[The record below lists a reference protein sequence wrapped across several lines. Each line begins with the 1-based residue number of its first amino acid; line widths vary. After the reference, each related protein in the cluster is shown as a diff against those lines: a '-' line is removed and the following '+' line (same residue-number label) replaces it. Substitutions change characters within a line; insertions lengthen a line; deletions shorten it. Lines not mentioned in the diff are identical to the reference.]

1 MLAMVLTDFTWIAP
15 RFRLTQPISPV
26 CIILAL
32 LSSMGGFIFGYDT
45 GQISDIVTMP
55 DFLQRFADTTVNG
68 ELKFSN
74 VREGLIVGMLSIGTL
89 VGALIGRYFSDW
101 LGRKMAITVFSGCF
115 IVGCVIQ
122 SEC

>member
-1 MLAMVLTDFTWIAP
+1 
-15 RFRLTQPISPV
+15 
-26 CIILAL
+26 
-32 LSSMGGFIFGYDT
+32 
-45 GQISDIVTMP
+45 MP

-101 LGRKMAITVFSGCF
+101 LGRKKAITVFSGVFC
-115 IVGCVIQ
+115 VGCVIQ
-122 SEC
+122 SEWSAFGHIWNVVADTLVDSSQPRPSKRGTKS